1 MEKKLYMMPEIQAVK
16 LQGDSVMTSQS
27 FGGTDQHP
35 GQAGPNDTPSEPW
48 TPEDGG
54 DSRRGGGFF
63 DED

>member
-1 MEKKLYMMPEIQAVK
+1 MK